1 MRSQFRKIAIGC
13 VLAVA
18 GMPSAA
24 YPQAPAPA
32 APGVEAHRQV
42 LRHQ

>member
-1 MRSQFRKIAIGC
+1 MRNQFGNIVIGC

-18 GMPSAA
+18 GMPSTA

-32 APGVEAHRQV
+32 VPKGS
-42 LRHQ
+42 